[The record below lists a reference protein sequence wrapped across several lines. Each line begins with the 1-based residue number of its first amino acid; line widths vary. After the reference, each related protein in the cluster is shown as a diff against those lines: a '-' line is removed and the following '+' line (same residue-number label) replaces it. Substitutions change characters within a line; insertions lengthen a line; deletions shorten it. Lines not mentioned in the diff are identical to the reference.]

1 MSLDTLRDT
10 PFYPETHGSVFDRDW
25 NTASELPRVD
35 LTDTRTS
42 LPDHQTTALEAVIKA
57 LRAALPVLG
66 DVGALVSGTPL
77 CDADDVE
84 LEVRQALA
92 LAEAAGLAR
101 PNPTTQPASF
111 VYLFSR

>member
-1 MSLDTLRDT
+1 MSLDILHDT
-10 PFYPETHGSVFDRDW
+10 PFHLGTHGSVSDRDC

-42 LPDHQTTALEAVIKA
+42 LPDYQKTALEAVIEA
-57 LRAALPVLG
+57 LRAALPVLR
-66 DVGALVSGTPL
+66 DMGALVSASPIHM
-77 CDADDVE
+77 ADDVAV
-84 LEVRQALA
+84 EVRQALA

-101 PNPTTQPASF
+101 PNPTQPASF

>member
-1 MSLDTLRDT
+1 MSLDNLRDT
-10 PFYPETHGSVFDRDW
+10 PFHFETHGSASDRDW

-42 LPDHQTTALEAVIKA
+42 LPDHQKTALKAVIEA
-57 LRAALPVLG
+57 LHAALPVLG

-77 CDADDVE
+77 CEADDVE

-101 PNPTTQPASF
+101 TNPTQSASF